1 MFFGSDQW
9 SMWSFGQGTD
19 IHRFCLGALHYRTTQ
34 KISSLYFFASDA
46 KYLTFSFCF
55 QVCKGKCLVSTRDI
69 EEGELILIDS
79 PIIQSP
85 YTKSRKER
93 YLWHCLILSRWY
105 QWVSHAS
112 SLRMP
117 REKKCPADTINEFE
131 LYDSPWLLE
140 DVSKLLARGNAIQPI
155 TGLVLV
161 TFESF
166 SLSLVQWEAR
176 DLLSFNFPLTRS

>member
-1 MFFGSDQW
+1 MYHFFWD
-9 SMWSFGQGTD
+9 T
-19 IHRFCLGALHYRTTQ
+19 
-34 KISSLYFFASDA
+34 LY
-46 KYLTFSFCF
+46 
-55 QVCKGKCLVSTRDI
+55 
-69 EEGELILIDS
+69 
-79 PIIQSP
+79 
-85 YTKSRKER
+85 
-93 YLWHCLILSRWY
+93 
-105 QWVSHAS
+105 HAS
-112 SLRMP
+112 SLGMP